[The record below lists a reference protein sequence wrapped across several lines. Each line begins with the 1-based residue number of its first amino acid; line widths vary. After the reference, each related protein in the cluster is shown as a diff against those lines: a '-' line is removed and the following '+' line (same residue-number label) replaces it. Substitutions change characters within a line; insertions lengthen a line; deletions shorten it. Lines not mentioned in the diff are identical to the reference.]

1 MKHYPKIKRL
11 SSLKDLGTMFD
22 NEYVEIT
29 EKIDGSNASFCLN
42 ELDNSK
48 LDCFSRKTELNE
60 SSTLNGFYNW
70 VNTNV
75 LSEIDKLNPNYIYFG
90 EWLVKHKINYDK
102 ECYYKFYLF
111 DIYDRK
117 RDKWLDTF
125 EKEEEFDK
133 LKNIKDIKKI
143 KSIVTEGKKIIEK
156 GYQFLDDFPDDIK
169 INQSKEFEGV
179 VVKIFNKLY
188 NNEPCF
194 FKIVNPKFE
203 EIKRKPKVK
212 SNNNNNNNFDCIG
225 TICTKNRTD
234 KIILKLLDEGVITND
249 DLYIENMN
257 LLMKIIIPKVLED
270 ILEEESDLIEEW
282 KSEGFITDNKVGKSV
297 GKITPKFIVKFI
309 EGLD

>member
-11 SSLKDLGTMFD
+11 SSLKDLEMIFT
-22 NEYVEIT
+22 NEEVEIT

-42 ELDNSK
+42 ELDHSK
-48 LDCFSRKTELNE
+48 LDCFSRKTELSE

-75 LSEIDKLNPNYIYFG
+75 LAEIDKLNPDYIYFG

-117 RDKWLDTF
+117 KDRWLNTF
-125 EKEEEFDK
+125 EKAEEFYN
-133 LKNIKDIKKI
+133 LKNIQDIRKI
-143 KSIVTEGKKIIEK
+143 VSIVTNGEKVIEK
-156 GYQFLDDFPDDIK
+156 GYQLLDEFSDYMK
-169 INQSKEFEGV
+169 INKSKEFEGI
-179 VVKIFNKLY
+179 VVKIFDKLY
-188 NNEPCF
+188 KNEPCF

-203 EIKRKPKVK
+203 EIKMKPKAK
-212 SNNNNNNNFDCIG
+212 SSNNNLDYVS
-225 TICTKNRTD
+225 TICTKNRID
-234 KIILKLLDEGVITND
+234 KIILKLLDESVITND
-249 DLYIENMN
+249 DLYIENMGT
-257 LLMKIIIPKVLED
+257 LMKIITPKVLED
-270 ILEEESDLIEEW
+270 ILEEESDLIEKW
-282 KSEGFITDNKVGKSV
+282 KLEGFVTDKKIKKTV

>member
-1 MKHYPKIKRL
+1 MKYYPKIKRL
-11 SSLKDLGTMFD
+11 SSLKDLDIIFT
-22 NEYVEIT
+22 NEDVEIT

-42 ELDNSK
+42 ELDHSK
-48 LDCFSRKTELNE
+48 LDCFSRKTELNK

-75 LSEIDKLNPNYIYFG
+75 LLEIDKLNPDYIYFG

-117 RDKWLDTF
+117 KDRWLNID
-125 EKEEEFDK
+125 EKKEEFYK
-133 LKNIKDIKKI
+133 LKNIKDIERI
-143 KSIVTEGKKIIEK
+143 KPIEINGNRIIK
-156 GYQFLDDFPDDIK
+156 DYSKLLNDFPDNIK
-169 INQSKEFEGV
+169 INQSKEFEGIV
-179 VVKIFNKLY
+179 IKIFDKLY

-203 EIKRKPKVK
+203 EIKRKPKTK
-212 SNNNNNNNFDCIG
+212 SNNNLDYVSI
-225 TICTKNRTD
+225 ICTKNRID
-234 KIILKLLDEGVITND
+234 KIILKLLDGGVITNN
-249 DLYIENMN
+249 DLFVENMGA
-257 LLMKIIIPKVLED
+257 LMKIIIPKVLED

-282 KSEGFITDNKVGKSV
+282 KSEGLITDNQVGKSV
-297 GKITPKFIVKFI
+297 GKITPKYIVKFI